1 MNKGQREA
9 FWNNSAVLCL
19 CWASVADSS
28 SEWMFLR
35 FCPQCF
41 FFFSSTFTVLNRLYC
56 ISSNH
61 LQSFTAL
68 TAERPRA
75 LRHWSVVGSF
85 KCAAVALE
93 ITAESR
99 AAIKR
104 TILFRQRATEDLR
117 PCGWSRSNAGSRVTA
132 TIDRRNCFLN

>member
-1 MNKGQREA
+1 MNKA
-9 FWNNSAVLCL
+9 NTAVLCL
-19 CWASVADSS
+19 CWALVADSS

-41 FFFSSTFTVLNRLYC
+41 FFFSTFTVLNQLYC
-56 ISSNH
+56 ISYNH
-61 LQSFTAL
+61 LQPFTVL
-68 TAERPRA
+68 TAERPCA
-75 LRHWSVVGSF
+75 LRHWSVVASF
-85 KCAAVALE
+85 KCTEVAFE

-104 TILFRQRATEDLR
+104 AILFCQQASEDLR

-132 TIDRRNCFLN
+132 TIDWWNCFLN